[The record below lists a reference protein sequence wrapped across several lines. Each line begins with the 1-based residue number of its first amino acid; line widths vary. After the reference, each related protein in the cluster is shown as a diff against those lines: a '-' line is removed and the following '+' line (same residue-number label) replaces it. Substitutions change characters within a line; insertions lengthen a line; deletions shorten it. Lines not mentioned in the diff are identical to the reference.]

1 MSRTTFSGPV
11 RSNNGFL
18 SNHVTFDTD
27 STYDNGKGTLTWN
40 MDADTLQLDLGNN
53 VELEL
58 GHELY
63 FLIRNNTGSQIDVG
77 TPLQFSGALG
87 NSGRITAEPALASP
101 LTPPE
106 YVIGLAAENIANDSD
121 GRVTFFGKIRGVDTR
136 GGAENW
142 QDGNLLYVSGSSA
155 GTLTKNKPDS
165 PTPDILVAAVVNAAP
180 NGIVLVRPTY
190 PLPLGELTD
199 VLITNPQD
207 GDVLTYNAASSLWV
221 NQAPV

>member
-27 STYDNGKGTLTWN
+27 ATYENGKGTLTWN
-40 MDADTLQLDLGNN
+40 MDADTLQLDLGND

-63 FLIRNNTGSQIDVG
+63 FLIRNKTGSQIDVG

-101 LTPPE
+101 STPPE
-106 YVIGLAAENIANDSD
+106 YVIGLAAEDIADDAD

-136 GGAENW
+136 GGAEDW
-142 QDGNLLYVSGSSA
+142 QDGDLLYVSGSSA
-155 GTLTKNKPDS
+155 GTLTKIKPSS
-165 PTPDILVAAVVNAAP
+165 PTPDILVAAVVNAATK
-180 NGIVLVRPTY
+180 GIVLVRPTY
-190 PLPLGELTD
+190 PFTIGELTD

-207 GDVLTYNAASSLWV
+207 GDVLTYNAAQSLWI

>member
-1 MSRTTFSGPV
+1 
-11 RSNNGFL
+11 
-18 SNHVTFDTD
+18 
-27 STYDNGKGTLTWN
+27 

-63 FLIRNNTGSQIDVG
+63 FQIRNNTGSQIDLG

-106 YVIGLAAENIANDSD
+106 YFIGVAAENIANDSD

-142 QDGNLLYVSGSSA
+142 QDGDLLYLSGLVA

-165 PTPDILVAAVVNAAP
+165 PTPEVLIAAVVNAAT
-180 NGIVLVRPTY
+180 NGIVLIRPTY
-190 PLPLGELTD
+190 PLTLGDLTD
-199 VLITNPQD
+199 VLITSPQN
-207 GDVLTYNAASSLWV
+207 GDVLTYNAALSLWV
-221 NQAPV
+221 NQAPA